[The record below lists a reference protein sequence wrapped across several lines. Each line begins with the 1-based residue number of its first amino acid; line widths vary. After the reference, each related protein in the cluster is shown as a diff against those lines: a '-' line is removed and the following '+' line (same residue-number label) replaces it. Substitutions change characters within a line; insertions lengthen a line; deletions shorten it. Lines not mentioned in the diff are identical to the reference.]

1 MQRKPGG
8 EGEGAA
14 WEAWAMAT
22 SPNLDDRRLDGLTG
36 ATVEL
41 LQVLIRNRCVNDGT
55 EASGEEVRN
64 ADVLQQVIEG
74 PGVQVERYEA
84 APGRV
89 SVVGRIEGSDP
100 TAPSLCLMGHT
111 DVVPVNASGLE
122 RGSVRRRHHRRP
134 RWA

>member
-1 MQRKPGG
+1 
-8 EGEGAA
+8 
-14 WEAWAMAT
+14 MA
-22 SPNLDDRRLDGLTG
+22 PHLDDRQLDGLTD

-55 EASGEEVRN
+55 EASGGEVRN

-74 PGVQVERYEA
+74 PGVDVERYEA

-89 SVVGRIEGSDP
+89 SIVGRIAGSDP

-111 DVVPVNASGLE
+111 DVVPVNESGWSEDPFGGEILDGPDGPE
-122 RGSVRRRHHRRP
+122 VWGAAPSTCST
-134 RWA
+134 

>member
-1 MQRKPGG
+1 
-8 EGEGAA
+8 
-14 WEAWAMAT
+14 MA
-22 SPNLDDRRLDGLTG
+22 PHLDDRQLDGLTD

-89 SVVGRIEGSDP
+89 SIVGRIAGS
-100 TAPSLCLMGHT
+100 
-111 DVVPVNASGLE
+111 
-122 RGSVRRRHHRRP
+122 
-134 RWA
+134 